1 MRVRTKIIQ
10 TEEGSALLVP
20 DELKTNEKKLLVNE
34 LWGGYIFCPVDDP
47 MRPFRQVIGTFPKD
61 FMEDREQP
69 MLNDK
74 PY

>member
-1 MRVRTKIIQ
+1 MRLKTKIIQ

-20 DELKTNEKKLLVNE
+20 DEFKTNEKKILVS
-34 LWGGYIFCPVDDP
+34 GSSGAYVFGPVDDP
-47 MRPFRQVIGTFPKD
+47 MRPFRQVIGTFPEN